1 LTATIGV
8 FDRVKVLA
16 LFMAI
21 RASDI
26 QFIAYAAAIEFEHY

>member
-16 LFMAI
+16 MFMAI
-21 RASDI
+21 RASYV
-26 QFIAYAAAIEFEHY
+26 QFIAYAAVIEF